1 MPRPSNRGDAG
12 ENRHNLIKNPPAFN
26 YKKPR
31 GFLRM
36 SSAFSLGAHPN
47 LTTDQQT
54 AFSASKFALLLS
66 RLAQKIQAKSGPKPL
81 KRSYPSSIQSLFP
94 FFTSDQFLPY
104 IDPFYSRTPKKANSN
119 LRFKLPKPK
128 TNLKVLLAIILAFGP
143 TLSFS
148 AVANANCVNP
158 GQVAAVAAAQQGA
171 STEPVVTEIN
181 TCGGDDVSYQIP
193 LTTTVTFDGVTY
205 SNIYAT
211 TNSVITF
218 GQPDGTYW
226 TYPSTPSISLYS
238 FDWVV
243 YPQWRNDEHL
253 IIRSS
258 DGGFQVDISA
268 RPIWLQNTPEPTR
281 IVITAAILS
290 DGTVAMAY
298 TLSGPE
304 YPQNN
309 PRTGVRLNNGQV
321 VDFET
326 YGIEETEQA
335 PELAPE
341 PTEEA
346 PFNPPAPEPTPEPA
360 PSLNAPTNV
369 TATQLQD
376 GSVQLTWDAPTPTS
390 TSVERYAVSWS
401 TDNFTNNGWGI
412 GSTTNSITIP
422 RDSFTTSGGLDQTYQ
437 FRIRS
442 DNDTASI
449 YSPFSTTAS
458 TVVASPPPPPPT
470 VPQGATVT
478 NEGSFVEIVAPEGQR
493 IASAIGYYGDPN
505 DSTRGQDVSSI
516 LFELLA
522 GETSATVEV
531 SNDTFQN
538 DPAGGTVKVLILL
551 VTFEEIPTP
560 TAPPVEPVEPVVPPT
575 NPVEPEPEP
584 SLEPEP
590 EESIEP
596 QPEETLEPEEP
607 TTEPVEPSPEPV
619 EPEPSPEPSPEPTP
633 SEEET
638 ITSVEELPEEITPEV
653 LMSIDLEEIVATDLT
668 EEQAE
673 ALIEAALETF
683 ETAEQGS
690 PEYEQAL
697 EALFVAAQQDDIVLD
712 ESLAAIPLLGNALSG
727 AVELV
732 NFLGNAGADMS
743 PQVREDSERVI
754 VAAVIVGQIALM
766 ATSNATMV
774 VAMNART

>member
-1 MPRPSNRGDAG
+1 MG
-12 ENRHNLIKNPPAFN
+12 
-26 YKKPR
+26 
-31 GFLRM
+31 
-36 SSAFSLGAHPN
+36 SSFAH
-47 LTTDQQT
+47 
-54 AFSASKFALLLS
+54 
-66 RLAQKIQAKSGPKPL
+66 
-81 KRSYPSSIQSLFP
+81 
-94 FFTSDQFLPY
+94 
-104 IDPFYSRTPKKANSN
+104 
-119 LRFKLPKPK
+119 
-128 TNLKVLLAIILAFGP
+128 
-143 TLSFS
+143 
-148 AVANANCVNP
+148 ANCVNP
-158 GQVAAVAAAQQGA
+158 GQVAAVAAAQQNG
-171 STEPVVTEIN
+171 STEPVVTEIA

-226 TYPSTPSISLYS
+226 TYPTTPSISLYS

-243 YPQWRNDEHL
+243 YPQWRSDEHL

-268 RPIWLQNTPEPTR
+268 RPIWLQGTAEPTH

-309 PRTGVRLNNGQV
+309 PRTGVRLNDGSV

-326 YGIEETEQA
+326 YGIQETEET

-346 PFNPPAPEPTPEPA
+346 PFTPPTPEPTPEPT
-360 PSLNAPTNV
+360 PTPEPLVLNAPTNV
-369 TATQLQD
+369 TATQLSD
-376 GSVQLTWDAPTPTS
+376 GSVQLTWDVPVQSNTA
-390 TSVERYAVSWS
+390 VERYAISWS
-401 TDNFTNNGWGI
+401 TNNFDTGWGI
-412 GSTTNSITIP
+412 ASTTNSITIP
-422 RDSFTTSGGLDQTYQ
+422 RDSFATTGGLDQTYQ

-442 DNDTASI
+442 DNDTAAV
-449 YSPFSTTAS
+449 YSSFSATAS
-458 TVVASPPPPPPT
+458 TVVASPPPPAPT
-470 VPQGATVT
+470 VPNGATVT

-493 IASAIGYYGDPN
+493 IASAVGYYGDPN
-505 DSTRGQDVSSI
+505 NSTRGQDVSSI

-551 VTFEEIPTP
+551 ITYEDIPIETLP
-560 TAPPVEPVEPVVPPT
+560 EPSPVVPVVPEPQPST
-575 NPVEPEPEP
+575 PVIPEPEP

-590 EESIEP
+590 EVLPTPE
-596 QPEETLEPEEP
+596 PEELEQPEEP
-607 TTEPVEPSPEPV
+607 TTEPVEPSPI
-619 EPEPSPEPSPEPTP
+619 EPEPIEPPIIEP
-633 SEEET
+633 EEES
-638 ITSVEELPEEITPEV
+638 ITSAEELPEELSAEE
-653 LMSIDLEEIVATDLT
+653 LMQVDLAQIDPT
-668 EEQAE
+668 ELSEAQAE
-673 ALIEAALETF
+673 ALVAAAIETF

-690 PEYEQAL
+690 EEYQQAL

-712 ESLAAIPLLGNALSG
+712 ESLAAIPLLGDVLGG
-727 AVELV
+727 ATELV

-743 PQVREDSERVI
+743 PQIREQSEKVV
-754 VAAVIVGQIALM
+754 VAAIVGVQAALSAVSISGIA
-766 ATSNATMV
+766 TTVNIRSGS
-774 VAMNART
+774 

>member
-1 MPRPSNRGDAG
+1 MRLYTPIK
-12 ENRHNLIKNPPAFN
+12 HNLVKLEYVSGERRPLRSHQIPKN
-26 YKKPR
+26 KKVKR
-31 GFLRM
+31 RIL
-36 SSAFSLGAHPN
+36 LV
-47 LTTDQQT
+47 
-54 AFSASKFALLLS
+54 LLLAFAPIF
-66 RLAQKIQAKSGPKPL
+66 LAVDFAH
-81 KRSYPSSIQSLFP
+81 
-94 FFTSDQFLPY
+94 
-104 IDPFYSRTPKKANSN
+104 AN
-119 LRFKLPKPK
+119 
-128 TNLKVLLAIILAFGP
+128 T
-143 TLSFS
+143 
-148 AVANANCVNP
+148 CVNP
-158 GQVAAVAAAQQGA
+158 GQVAAVAAAQQNA

-243 YPQWRNDEHL
+243 YPQWRSDEHL

-298 TLSGPE
+298 TLTGPE

-309 PRTGVRLNNGQV
+309 PRTGVRLNNGSI

-346 PFNPPAPEPTPEPA
+346 PFNPPPPPPPA

-369 TATQLQD
+369 TATQVQD

-412 GSTTNSITIP
+412 ASTTNSITIP
-422 RDSFTTSGGLDQTYQ
+422 RDSFATSGGLDQTYQ

-442 DNDTASI
+442 DNDTAAI
-449 YSPFSTTAS
+449 YSSFSETAS

-470 VPQGATVT
+470 TPEGATT
-478 NEGSFVEIVAPEGQR
+478 TWEGSVVEIVAPEGQR
-493 IASAIGYYGDPN
+493 IASATGYYGDPN
-505 DSTRGQDVSSI
+505 NGTRGQDVSSI

-522 GETSATVEV
+522 GETSATIEV
-531 SNDTFQN
+531 SNETFQN
-538 DPAGGTVKVLILL
+538 DPAGGTPKVLILL
-551 VTFEEIPTP
+551 ITFEEIPTP
-560 TAPPVEPVEPVVPPT
+560 TAPPVEPVEPTVPPT
-575 NPVEPEPEP
+575 IPVIPEPEP

-590 EESIEP
+590 EEPTEP

-607 TTEPVEPSPEPV
+607 TTEPVDPSPEPV
-619 EPEPSPEPSPEPTP
+619 EPEPSPEPTP
-633 SEEET
+633 SEEEP

-653 LMSIDLEEIVATDLT
+653 LMAIDLEEIVPTDLS
-668 EEQAE
+668 EAQVE

-690 PEYEQAL
+690 EEYVQAL
-697 EALFVAAQQDDIVLD
+697 EALFVAAQADDIVLD
-712 ESLAAIPLLGNALSG
+712 ESLAAIPLLGDVLGGAL
-727 AVELV
+727 ETL

-743 PQVREDSERVI
+743 PQVREQSEKTVIASVI
-754 VAAVIVGQIALM
+754 VTQIALSAVSM
-766 ATSNATMV
+766 AGIATTV
-774 VAMNART
+774 NIRSGA

>member
-1 MPRPSNRGDAG
+1 MP
-12 ENRHNLIKNPPAFN
+12 K
-26 YKKPR
+26 
-31 GFLRM
+31 
-36 SSAFSLGAHPN
+36 
-47 LTTDQQT
+47 
-54 AFSASKFALLLS
+54 
-66 RLAQKIQAKSGPKPL
+66 
-81 KRSYPSSIQSLFP
+81 
-94 FFTSDQFLPY
+94 
-104 IDPFYSRTPKKANSN
+104 
-119 LRFKLPKPK
+119 FKL
-128 TNLKVLLAIILAFGP
+128 TRSRILLAFLLAFAP
-143 TLSFS
+143 IFL
-148 AVANANCVNP
+148 AVDFAHANCVNP
-158 GQVAAVAAAQQGA
+158 GQVAAVAAAQQNA
-171 STEPVVTEIN
+171 STEPVVTEIF
-181 TCGGDDVSYQIP
+181 TCGGDDTSYQVP
-193 LTTTVTFDGVTY
+193 LTATVTFDGRTFNSV
-205 SNIYAT
+205 YAT

-218 GQPDGTYW
+218 GAPDGTYW
-226 TYPSTPSISLYS
+226 DYPQTPSISLYS

-268 RPIWLQNTPEPTR
+268 RPIWLQGTAEPTH

-309 PRTGVRLNNGQV
+309 PRTGVRLNDGSV

-326 YGIEETEQA
+326 YGIEETEET

-346 PFNPPAPEPTPEPA
+346 PFTPEPEPTQSPEPTPEPSPEPEPA
-360 PSLNAPTNV
+360 PSLNAPTNI
-369 TATQLQD
+369 TSTQLQD

-401 TDNFTNNGWGI
+401 TDNFTNNGWGAA
-412 GSTTNSITIP
+412 STTNSITLS
-422 RDSFTTSGGLDQTYQ
+422 RDAFSSTGGLDTTYQ

-442 DNDTASI
+442 DNDTAAV
-449 YSPFSTTAS
+449 YSPFSETAS
-458 TVVASPPPPPPT
+458 TLVSSPPPPTPT
-470 VPQGATVT
+470 IPDGATVT

-493 IASAIGYYGDPN
+493 IASAVGYYGDPN
-505 DSTRGQDVSSI
+505 NSTRGQDVSSI

-531 SNDTFQN
+531 SNETFQN
-538 DPAGGTVKVLILL
+538 DPAGGTPKVLILL
-551 VTFEEIPTP
+551 IVYEDIPIEPTPEPTP
-560 TAPPVEPVEPVVPPT
+560 TAPPVEPVVPVVPPT
-575 NPVEPEPEP
+575 TPVVPEPEP
-584 SLEPEP
+584 SLEPQPEP
-590 EESIEP
+590 EIQP
-596 QPEETLEPEEP
+596 QPEETEQPEEP

-619 EPEPSPEPSPEPTP
+619 EPEPLPEPSPEPTP
-633 SEEET
+633 SEEEP
-638 ITSVEELPEEITPEV
+638 ITSIEDLPEEISPEV
-653 LMSIDLEEIVATDLT
+653 LMAIDLEEIDPT
-668 EEQAE
+668 ELSEAQAE

-697 EALFVAAQQDDIVLD
+697 DALFLAAQQDDIVLD
-712 ESLAAIPLLGNALSG
+712 ESLAAIPLLGDVLGGALD
-727 AVELV
+727 AV

-743 PQVREDSERVI
+743 PQVREDSERVV

-774 VAMNART
+774 VAMNARS

>member
-1 MPRPSNRGDAG
+1 
-12 ENRHNLIKNPPAFN
+12 
-26 YKKPR
+26 
-31 GFLRM
+31 M
-36 SSAFSLGAHPN
+36 SSMFKRKS
-47 LTTDQQT
+47 
-54 AFSASKFALLLS
+54 S
-66 RLAQKIQAKSGPKPL
+66 RLFI
-81 KRSYPSSIQSLFP
+81 
-94 FFTSDQFLPY
+94 
-104 IDPFYSRTPKKANSN
+104 
-119 LRFKLPKPK
+119 
-128 TNLKVLLAIILAFGP
+128 AIFLAFTPALVGAD
-143 TLSFS
+143 L
-148 AVANANCVNP
+148 ARANCVNP
-158 GQVAAVAAAQQGA
+158 GQVAAVAAAQQNA
-171 STEPVVTEIN
+171 STEPVVTEIR

-193 LTTTVTFDGVTY
+193 LTTSVTFDGVVY
-205 SNIYAT
+205 NNIYAT

-243 YPQWRNDEHL
+243 YPQARSDEHL

-268 RPIWLQNTPEPTR
+268 RPIWLQGTPEPTR
-281 IVITAAILS
+281 IIITAAILS

-298 TLSGPE
+298 TLDGPE

-309 PRTGVRLNNGQV
+309 PRTGVRLNNGSI

-326 YGIEETEQA
+326 YGIEETVA
-335 PELAPE
+335 PPVLAPE

-346 PFNPPAPEPTPEPA
+346 PFNPPPPPPPA

-376 GSVQLTWDAPTPTS
+376 GTVQLTWDAPIATS

-401 TDNFTNNGWGI
+401 TDNFATGWGVA
-412 GSTTNSITIP
+412 STTNSIIIP
-422 RDSFTTSGGLDQTYQ
+422 RDSFTTTGGLDQTYQ

-442 DNDTASI
+442 DNDTAAI
-449 YSPFSTTAS
+449 YSSFSETAS
-458 TVVASPPPPPPT
+458 TLVASPPPPAPT
-470 VPQGATVT
+470 VPEGATT
-478 NEGSFVEIVAPEGQR
+478 TWEGSVVEIVAPEGQR
-493 IASAIGYYGDPN
+493 IASAVGYYGDPN
-505 DSTRGQDVSSI
+505 NSTRGQDVSSI

-531 SNDTFQN
+531 SNETFQN
-538 DPAGGTVKVLILL
+538 DPAGGTPKVLILL
-551 VTFEEIPTP
+551 ITFEEIPIPTP
-560 TAPPVEPVEPVVPPT
+560 PVVPPVEPGVPPT
-575 NPVEPEPEP
+575 TPVVPEPEP

-590 EESIEP
+590 EEPTTP
-596 QPEETLEPEEP
+596 QPEEPVQPEEP

-633 SEEET
+633 SEEEP
-638 ITSVEELPEEITPEV
+638 ITSVEDLPEEISPEV
-653 LMSIDLEEIVATDLT
+653 LMAIDLEEIVATDLS
-668 EEQAE
+668 EAQVE

-697 EALFVAAQQDDIVLD
+697 EALFVAAQADDVVLD
-712 ESLAAIPLLGNALSG
+712 EALAAIPLLGDVLGGALE
-727 AVELV
+727 AF

-743 PQVREDSERVI
+743 PQVREQSEKTIIASVI
-754 VAAVIVGQIALM
+754 VTQIALSAVSM
-766 ATSNATMV
+766 AGIATTV
-774 VAMNART
+774 NIRSGA